1 MVMMHVCTVHTL
13 LMATWQRA
21 NCTDVCGYLFCIDV
35 SKLTVHWQ
43 GSQEFG
49 SVNCGVKVFRVFL
62 KRSRRMAEHNR
73 SFPCSNALTF
83 LLRWT
88 RPHPAKFYANMLNMQ
103 GSKHAVILQS
113 KKLQNHPLFHTEK
126 YLSGSKFGPS
136 RVCAALALRSIQGQY
151 YTYTPEL
158 TRHRPKQYIVW
169 DSAKLLWTWT
179 RIVITVQTI
188 LALSCICCLCSWTW
202 FFLNHLT
209 YQYNPIVCCI
219 A

>member
-1 MVMMHVCTVHTL
+1 
-13 LMATWQRA
+13 
-21 NCTDVCGYLFCIDV
+21 
-35 SKLTVHWQ
+35 
-43 GSQEFG
+43 
-49 SVNCGVKVFRVFL
+49 
-62 KRSRRMAEHNR
+62 MAEHNR

-88 RPHPAKFYANMLNMQ
+88 RPHPAKFYANMQ

-158 TRHRPKQYIVW
+158 TRHRPKQYIV
-169 DSAKLLWTWT
+169 
-179 RIVITVQTI
+179 
-188 LALSCICCLCSWTW
+188 
-202 FFLNHLT
+202 
-209 YQYNPIVCCI
+209 
-219 A
+219 